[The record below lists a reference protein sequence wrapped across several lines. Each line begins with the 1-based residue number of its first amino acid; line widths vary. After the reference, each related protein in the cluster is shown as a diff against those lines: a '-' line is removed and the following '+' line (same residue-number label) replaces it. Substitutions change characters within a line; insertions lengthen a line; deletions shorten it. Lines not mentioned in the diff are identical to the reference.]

1 MTKIKALYE
10 KHYYSVFFFLFILVY
25 SCIVPGGL
33 QAWETTSV
41 TQSFHAV
48 DFSMG
53 FCSRILPGAI
63 YDFLFGAVNEQVLN
77 IYLAVLMIVF
87 FLVLSLFL
95 ERFILGVDSEYR
107 FVATVFVLFF
117 ITGPATF
124 SIYIKLPGMMDTYWL
139 FAGLLFFVLLSKKQT
154 WFLLFVPFLICAL
167 VHHATWLCYI
177 PSFVLIALYKISV
190 TQKKREKA
198 YLWVALSLTV
208 AAAVALTV
216 YLVFFERDNLV
227 YTVEEFID
235 VLSAKGSN
243 HYTYFAESFY
253 YYGYAPPESTSIFE
267 ELLFR
272 ISTNFISFNS
282 LSRISVVVLLLPIVI
297 FIYKFFIK
305 QIATDSNK
313 LKKFSYACMLLLVP
327 CSVVATSFLSTDLI
341 RWVGHA
347 FLPLF
352 ASFLYVL
359 YNEGA
364 EAWNCVR
371 EDFQKINIKTVLI
384 YLVFYMSV
392 VYYPYIV

>member
-1 MTKIKALYE
+1 MTKIKSLCE

-33 QAWETTSV
+33 RPWETTSV
-41 TQSFHAV
+41 TQSYHAV

-53 FCSRILPGAI
+53 FCSRFLPGAI
-63 YDFLFGAVNEQVLN
+63 YNFLFGAVNERVLN
-77 IYLAVLMIVF
+77 IYLAVLMIAF
-87 FLVLSLFL
+87 FFVLSLLL
-95 ERFILGVDSEYR
+95 EKFILGVDSKYR
-107 FVATVFVLFF
+107 FIAMVLVMFF

-139 FAGLLFFVLLSKKQT
+139 LAGLLFFVLLSKKQT
-154 WFLLFVPFLICAL
+154 WFLLFIPFVICAL

-177 PSFVLIALYKISV
+177 PAFVLIALYKISV
-190 TQKKREKA
+190 TQKKKEKA
-198 YLWVALSLTV
+198 YLWGTLFLAVVASI
-208 AAAVALTV
+208 ALTI

-235 VLSAKGSN
+235 VLSAKGAN
-243 HYTYFAESFY
+243 HYTYYAESFY
-253 YYGYAPPESTSIFE
+253 YYGYAEYESTSVFE
-267 ELLFR
+267 EMLFR
-272 ISTNFISFNS
+272 ISTNFVSFNS
-282 LSRISVVVLLLPIVI
+282 LSRISVIVLLMPLVI

-305 QIATDSNK
+305 QINTDRNK
-313 LKKFSYACMLLLVP
+313 LKKFSYVCMLLLVP
-327 CSVVATSFLSTDLI
+327 CSIVATSFLSTDLI
-341 RWVGHA
+341 RWVDHA

-364 EAWNCVR
+364 EAWECVKD
-371 EDFQKINIKTVLI
+371 DFQKINIKTVLI
-384 YLVFYMSV
+384 YFVFYMSV